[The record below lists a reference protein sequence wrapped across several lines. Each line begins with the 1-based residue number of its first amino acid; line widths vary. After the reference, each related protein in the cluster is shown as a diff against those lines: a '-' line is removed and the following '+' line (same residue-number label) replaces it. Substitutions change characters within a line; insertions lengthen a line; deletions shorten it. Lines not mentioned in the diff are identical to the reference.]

1 MNYSDDD
8 DDDDNNNNN
17 NNNKVL
23 GHLTVEVL
31 GANILLFSSSYFQI
45 AHRNVTKY
53 SLLFS
58 KFVLLDFT
66 FGSLP
71 FYLYS

>member
-8 DDDDNNNNN
+8 D
-17 NNNKVL
+17 NNKVL
-23 GHLTVEVL
+23 GHFTVKVP